1 MKQKKT
7 IIAVCLI
14 LISLAVGVRLTF
26 ATDSSKFTN
35 KEKVNL
41 IIAVPAGDAV
51 ETGTQTFKEL
61 CEAYSD
67 GTITIDIFGN
77 NLLGDDKV
85 VISGAQVG
93 DIDIAVSSTSPIAN
107 MYQDFYLFDAAYLFL
122 NTDEVYDVGFDGET
136 GRSILAGL
144 DKLGL
149 KRLSWWENGF
159 RVLGNSIVA
168 VTSPDQL
175 KGMKLRTMENKLH
188 IKAWKAL
195 GANPTPM
202 AFTEVFTALQQ
213 GTIDGQENSIGQI
226 VSNKL
231 HEMQKYISLTDH
243 IYTPYCVV
251 MNLKKWN
258 ALTKEQQ
265 EIVQRAMEEATEKM
279 LAASQKYET
288 EAIGIMEE
296 AGCEVLAL
304 TDYQKLEF
312 QQKILN
318 AGVYDSVKTEMEHP
332 EYFDQMME
340 ELERYRREK
349 E

>member
-1 MKQKKT
+1 MKKKGT

-14 LISLAVGVRLTF
+14 LISLAAGVRLTF
-26 ATDSSKFTN
+26 ATDSGKFTN

-41 IIAVPAGDAV
+41 IIAVPAGEAV
-51 ETGTQTFKEL
+51 DTGTQKFKEL
-61 CEAYSD
+61 CEKYSD
-67 GTITIDIFGN
+67 GNITVDIFGN

-107 MYQDFYLFDAAYLFL
+107 MYQDFYLFDAAYFFL
-122 NTDEVYDVGFDGET
+122 NTDEVYNVGFEGET
-136 GRSILAGL
+136 GKTILKGMSR
-144 DKLGL
+144 LGL
-149 KRLSWWENGF
+149 KGLSWWENGF
-159 RVLGNSIVA
+159 RVLGNSDIP
-168 VTSPDQL
+168 VTSPEQL
-175 KGMKLRTMENKLH
+175 AGMKLRTMENKLH

-231 HEMQKYISLTDH
+231 HEVQNYISLTNH

-258 ALTKEQQ
+258 ALTEEQQ
-265 EIVQRAMEEATEKM
+265 EIVQRAMDEATETM
-279 LAASQKYET
+279 LAASQEYET
-288 EAIGIMEE
+288 GAIGIMEE
-296 AGCEVLAL
+296 SGCQVLKL
-304 TDYQKLEF
+304 TDEQKLEF
-312 QQKILN
+312 QKRILD

-332 EYFDQMME
+332 GYFDSMMA
-340 ELERYRREK
+340 ELEAYRGGK